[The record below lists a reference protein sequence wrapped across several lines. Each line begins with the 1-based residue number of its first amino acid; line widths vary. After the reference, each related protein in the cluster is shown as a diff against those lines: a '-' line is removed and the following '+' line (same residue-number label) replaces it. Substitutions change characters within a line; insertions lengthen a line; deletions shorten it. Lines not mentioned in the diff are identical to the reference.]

1 MANLSR
7 KLFYA
12 VEAVLYIAY
21 NSGNGAI
28 SSRDIAERQ
37 GLPAR
42 YLESLMQKLVRGGIL
57 RGIRGPSGGYVLAKE
72 RRRIAVADICNILS
86 DEDDTDEKGYGGTK
100 LGTQVVRPVWERAE
114 AQMLAALKQVSL
126 AELCEEAQG
135 KNIKRS
141 AEEKLDF
148 AI

>member
-1 MANLSR
+1 MANLSK

-21 NSGNGAI
+21 NSQQGAI
-28 SSRDIAERQ
+28 SSRDIATKQ

-42 YLESLMQKLVRGGIL
+42 YLEGLMQKLVRGGIL

-72 RRRIAVADICNILS
+72 RRRVSIAEICAILS
-86 DEDDTDEKGYGGTK
+86 DGEDDEEDSVSTL
-100 LGTQVVRPVWERAE
+100 LGERIVRPVWERAE
-114 AQMLAALKQVSL
+114 AQMLDYLKQVSL
-126 AELCEEAQG
+126 AELCDAAEHQ
-135 KNIKRS
+135 KIKKTS
-141 AEEKLDF
+141 EEKLDF